1 MRLQRYDEIVTHHST
16 PSTDPNAVRDDR
28 SLRVVSLL
36 RRVLRLSGWLLLLLT
51 LTLAAAFLLFR
62 FLFLPNVDRF
72 RPDIERWA
80 SDSIGMPVT
89 VGRIAGQW
97 QVWAPQITLS
107 QVAIR
112 PRSDAPP
119 MLLREAQLVPAW
131 KSLLYLEPRLARITL
146 RGLAL
151 DLQRLPNG
159 RLRLNGVA
167 LDEGKGDGAAVDWL
181 LRQDEVDVVL
191 QRFTWHDQLLGLPP
205 LSARDMR
212 LQLFAGLLRHRLQ
225 VQAKP
230 ESALLSRLDLE
241 GSWRG
246 ARMRDWREWA
256 GEVALKAD
264 APQLG
269 WLQRYWPDA
278 PFSVG
283 GAASSQLQM
292 AFAEGRVTTLAGK
305 WQVEKV
311 ALSLAGKAV
320 PLPHLA
326 GELDYQSAQPGS
338 HALQASHLVVNTQYG
353 KLLADAGINAQWHEQ
368 QGGNVRIS
376 GLSLAPVLPLLAP
389 HWPALADSQLAQAD
403 GQLQQLEL
411 SWHGQLQQPRDYQ
424 FATRFAGLTLQ
435 LRNGIRLDG
444 GVAGRVSA
452 SAKGGQLQLD
462 GSKLQ
467 LTIPNELPQP
477 VAMQQL
483 AANLEWQR
491 GDSGWQVTVPAVTI
505 ATPDLTATINGSLQ
519 LPQDGSVRSDLKLA
533 ADSVPANRV
542 PAYLP
547 ALIGADTVHWL
558 RAALQGGKAHN
569 VRASLQG
576 NLAAFPFADGKQG
589 RFEVAADIQD
599 GKLQFEPDW
608 PAITAIQGRFSMR
621 NDDIR
626 IDAERAQ
633 TAGVALDGVSAEL
646 PDTTRGD
653 QRLLINGHAQGELAK
668 MLAYTRASP
677 VDGWLD
683 GFLATIDSTGRGS
696 LQLGLNIPLAHVAD
710 TKVDGVVTLPGNR
723 LQLRSLPL
731 PVLQDVAGVLH
742 FNERGVSS
750 PGIDYSAF
758 GGRSRLT
765 ATLDAAGKSHFVSS
779 GELEL
784 PQVTA
789 LYVPLL
795 SRYLSGSTPYQARF
809 TVGSNLDELV
819 VESSLQGISST
830 APAPLSKAAT
840 EDWPLTLALRPA
852 LRGWRLDW
860 RQQERAAGVVTLAAD
875 GSLQGVGVGV
885 GAASPEPQDNI
896 DIYGRVPQLKLEEW
910 LAAVNAAGGSGD
922 TAMPPLRVRVD
933 TPLLQ
938 AGGKQLHDVAGQLDW
953 QGGAAAFD
961 LQLQSRE
968 LQGKFN
974 YQPAGSG
981 VLHARMQRL
990 ALPLPAVEAET
1001 VDESQQSIPAL
1012 DVQVDALQLSG
1023 RDLGAMR
1030 LQAHHQPQLWLLDE
1044 VVLQSPEAELRV
1056 KGAAPEGAGSGGRRT
1071 ELEFS
1076 LQANNAGA
1084 LLDRIGLAGMLKG
1097 GSGEMSGRV
1106 QWLGQLAAF
1115 DLSRLSG
1122 TVKLDM
1128 GKGQFAQVDPGA
1140 GRLLGLLSLQSLTRR
1155 VRLDFTDVFSSG
1167 FAFDSLRGTANID
1180 SGVFRSNDVRIQG
1193 PAARVA
1199 MSGEADLANNR
1210 QQVLVRITPTLSE
1223 SVAVITG
1230 ATLLNPVAGAVAF
1243 AAQKLLQDPVS
1254 QILSYEY
1261 EVTGSLNE
1269 PQVRK
1274 VGQQVEKR
1282 PETKPSP

>member
-1 MRLQRYDEIVTHHST
+1 MTHHST
-16 PSTDPNAVRDDR
+16 PSIDPNAARDDR
-28 SLRVVSLL
+28 SLRVVALL
-36 RRVLRLSGWLLLLLT
+36 RRVLRLSSLLALLFV

-62 FLFLPNVDRF
+62 FLFLPNVDRL

-80 SDSIGMPVT
+80 SSSIGMPVT

-107 QVAIR
+107 QVTIR
-112 PRSDAPP
+112 PRADAPP

-131 KSLLYLEPRLARITL
+131 KSLLHLEPRLARITL

-167 LDEGKGDGAAVDWL
+167 LDEGKGDGALVDWL
-181 LRQDEVDVVL
+181 LRQDEVDVML

-205 LSARDMR
+205 LSASDMR
-212 LQLFAGLLRHRLQ
+212 LQLFTGLLGHRLQ

-246 ARMRDWREWA
+246 GRMRDWREWE
-256 GEVALKAD
+256 GGVALKAD

-283 GAASSQLQM
+283 GAASSQLRM

-326 GELDYQSAQPGS
+326 GEVDYQSAQPGS

-353 KLLADAGINAQWHEQ
+353 KLLADAAINAQWQDQ

-376 GLSLAPVLPLLAP
+376 GLSLAPTLPLLSP
-389 HWPALADSQLAQAD
+389 HWPALANSQLAQL
-403 GQLQQLEL
+403 GGVLQQLEL
-411 SWHGQLQQPRDYQ
+411 NWRGQLQQPRDYQ
-424 FATRFAGLTLQ
+424 FATRFAGLSLQ

-444 GVAGRVSA
+444 GVAGRISA
-452 SAKGGQLQLD
+452 AAKGGQLQLD
-462 GSKLQ
+462 GSKLR
-467 LTIPNELPQP
+467 LAIPGELPQP
-477 VAMQQL
+477 IDLQQL
-483 AANLEWQR
+483 AANLAWQR
-491 GDSGWQVTVPAVTI
+491 GNSGWQVTVPAVTLT
-505 ATPDLTATINGSLQ
+505 TPDLSANINGSLQ
-519 LPQDGSVRSDLKLA
+519 LPVDGPVHSDLQLTA
-533 ADSVPANRV
+533 ERVPANRV
-542 PAYLP
+542 AAYLP
-547 ALIGADTVHWL
+547 ALIGADTVTWL
-558 RAALQGGKAHN
+558 RGALQDGDARQ

-589 RFEVAADIQD
+589 RFEVSADIHD

-633 TAGVALDGVSAEL
+633 TAGVALDAVSAEL

-653 QRLLINGHAQGELAK
+653 QRLLINGRAQGELPK

-677 VDGWLD
+677 VDSWLD
-683 GFLATIDSTGRGS
+683 GFLATIDSSGRGS
-696 LQLGLNIPLAHVAD
+696 LQLGLNIPLAHVVD
-710 TKVDGVVTLPGNR
+710 TKVDGALTLAGNR

-731 PVLQDVAGVLH
+731 PALQEVAGVLR

-758 GGRSRLT
+758 GGRSHLS
-765 ATLDAAGKSHFVSS
+765 ATLDAAGKSHFVSN
-779 GELEL
+779 GELAL

-789 LYVPLL
+789 QYVPLL
-795 SRYLSGSTPYQARF
+795 SRFLSGSTAYQARF
-809 TVGSNLDELV
+809 TVGSNLDELI
-819 VESSLQGISST
+819 VETGLQGIGST
-830 APAPLSKAAT
+830 APAPLAKAAA
-840 EDWPLTLALRPA
+840 DSWPLTLALHPA

-885 GAASPEPQDNI
+885 GAATPEPQDNI
-896 DIYGRVPQLKLEEW
+896 DIYGHVPQLQLEEW
-910 LAAVNAAGGSGD
+910 LNAVTAAGGNGD

-938 AGGKQLHDVAGQLDW
+938 AGGKQLHDVSGQLDW

-961 LQLQSRE
+961 LQLQARE
-968 LQGKFN
+968 LQGQFN
-974 YQPAGSG
+974 YQPAGNG

-990 ALPLPAVEAET
+990 ALPLPLAEESGEPG
-1001 VDESQQSIPAL
+1001 DESPQSIPAL

-1023 RDLGAMR
+1023 HALGAMR

-1071 ELEFS
+1071 ELEFN
-1076 LQANNAGA
+1076 LQASNAGA

-1097 GSGEMSGRV
+1097 GSGEMSGTV

-1155 VRLDFTDVFSSG
+1155 IRLDFTDVFSSG
-1167 FAFDSLRGTANID
+1167 FAFDSLRGSANID
-1180 SGVFRSNDVRIQG
+1180 SGVFRSNDIQIRG
-1193 PAARVA
+1193 PAAQVA
-1199 MSGEADLANNR
+1199 MRGEADLANNR
-1210 QQVLVRITPTLSE
+1210 QQVLVRITPALSE

-1261 EVTGSLNE
+1261 EITGSLNE

-1274 VGQQVEKR
+1274 IGQQVEKR